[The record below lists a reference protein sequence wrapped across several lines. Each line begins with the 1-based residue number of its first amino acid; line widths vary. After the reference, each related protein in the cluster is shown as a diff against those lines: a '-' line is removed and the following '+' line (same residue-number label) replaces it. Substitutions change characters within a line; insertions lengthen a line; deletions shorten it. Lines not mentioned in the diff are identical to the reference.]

1 MRSLSDTRVKYPE
14 TYEFSLDTFDNR
26 VKENVIYAPV
36 KSGKRV
42 ICETISQ
49 YTNKGKNTL
58 NYYFSGLNRKD
69 SKPQIEELNQ
79 YGIQCFVS
87 TQISK
92 DKQTIIDKI
101 NHAIQLGNEVVLH
114 IDEADYGSECS
125 QILGSFLKDVH
136 NIEQVTFFMYTATPW
151 ELTSAPSFMKNA
163 KVFRFIPPD
172 TYRGAGWFL
181 DNDLIHETHED
192 FVCFNAAGKI
202 MISGTGI
209 EWLKKWANSTDK
221 KRNWAVVRISTKTTQ
236 SSEGLSSKYKLFK
249 NSFDKTVKT
258 HSIPRNQV
266 SEIFPEQKFCTVF
279 VDEERAFHFGDY
291 HSWDGLK
298 NNTFNKDPESFHL
311 IVVNQTSTRS
321 TEWGFHDKL
330 FFYYSYESTKANA
343 TTQIQRQQRVA
354 HYHDTGHPINVV
366 TSDVDTWLVSAD
378 RMSVEEYISKN
389 PKNRSIHQRTSKT
402 DNTEKKDRYYIFEG
416 DPHVIVHPAGK
427 GQMHPRLELL
437 PSHPELLR
445 RINHPGMIITDKDT
459 NEIID
464 DLRGKGILFDWTNVV
479 STHGHKSTTA
489 NANVA
494 RYVLEGKFGLSQG
507 WHKACAWL
515 DGPSGAKFGNE
526 NCPQSWKDLI
536 NEEKRVKAFYYEK
549 LRRKKLKITEP
560 APLCFAIYLPAMEQV
575 DEPYTVATKG
585 KSIYSQIPI
594 EQVVEA

>member
-69 SKPQIEELNQ
+69 GKPQIEELNQ

-87 TQISK
+87 TQISN

-114 IDEADYGSECS
+114 IDEADYGSEGS
-125 QILGSFLKDVH
+125 QIVGSFLKDVH
-136 NIEQVTFFMYTATPW
+136 QIENVSFFMYTATPW

-163 KVFRFIPPD
+163 KVFRFVPPES
-172 TYRGAGWFL
+172 YRGADWFL
-181 DNDLIHETHED
+181 DNDLVHETQED
-192 FVCFNAAGKI
+192 FVCFNEAGKI
-202 MISGTGI
+202 MISETGI
-209 EWLKKWANSTDK
+209 EWMKKWANSTDK
-221 KRNWAVVRISTKTTQ
+221 KRNWSVVRISTKTNQ
-236 SSEGLSSKYKLFK
+236 SSEGISSKYKLFK
-249 NSFDKTVKT
+249 NSFNKTVKT
-258 HSIPRNQV
+258 LSIPRSQV
-266 SEIFPEQKFCTVF
+266 NEIFPEQQFRAVF
-279 VDEERAFHFGDY
+279 VDEETAFHFGDY
-291 HSWDGLK
+291 ASWDGHK
-298 NNTFNKDPESFHL
+298 NSTLHSDSETFHL
-311 IVVNQTSTRS
+311 IVLNQTSTRS

-354 HYHDTGHPINVV
+354 HYHDIGNPINVV
-366 TSDVDTWLVSAD
+366 TSDIDTWLLSAD

-389 PKNRSIHQRTSKT
+389 PKRSIHQRTSKT

-437 PSHPELLR
+437 SSHPLLLE
-445 RINHPGMIITDKDT
+445 RINHPGMIITDNDT
-459 NEIID
+459 GEIID

-479 STHGHKSTTA
+479 STHGAKSKTA

-507 WHKACAWL
+507 WHKACAQL

-526 NCPQSWKDLI
+526 NCPQSWEDLI
-536 NEEKRVKAFYYEK
+536 GKEKRVEEFYNEK
-549 LRRKKLKITEP
+549 KRREKLKIKEP

-575 DEPYTVATKG
+575 DEPYTVATKK
-585 KSIYSQIPI
+585 KSVYSQIPNEI
-594 EQVVEA
+594 MVEA